1 MLVDTDRV
9 VGIAELQKN
18 LPKIIRELE
27 KDEKPVFVSRRNNIS
42 AVILSAEEYEKI
54 LKPLSLLEDIEIADQ
69 IRERMKDYDPEK
81 NIPWEKVKEQYG
93 L

>member
-1 MLVDTDRV
+1 MLVDTDRI

-27 KDEKPVFVSRRNNIS
+27 KEEKPVFVSRRNNIS

-54 LKPLSLLEDIEIADQ
+54 SELLNLLEDMEIADQ
-69 IRERMKDYDPEK
+69 IRDRMKNYNPEK
-81 NIPWEKVKEQYG
+81 NISWEKVQKRYG

>member
-1 MLVDTDRV
+1 MLVDTDRI

-27 KDEKPVFVSRRNNIS
+27 KEEKPVFVSRRNNIS
-42 AVILSAEEYEKI
+42 AVILSAEEYKKI
-54 LKPLSLLEDIEIADQ
+54 FELLNLLEDIEIADQ
-69 IRERMKDYDPEK
+69 IRERMKNYDSEK
-81 NIPWEKVKEQYG
+81 NIPWEKVKEEYG

>member
-1 MLVDTDRV
+1 MLVDTDRI

-27 KDEKPVFVSRRNNIS
+27 KEEKPVFVSRRNNIS

-54 LKPLSLLEDIEIADQ
+54 SKLLNLLEDIEIADQ
-69 IRERMKDYDPEK
+69 IRDRMKNYNPEK
-81 NIPWEKVKEQYG
+81 NIPWEKVKKEYG

>member
-9 VGIAELQKN
+9 VGIADLQKN

-27 KDEKPVFVSRRNNIS
+27 KEEKPVFVSRRNNIS
-42 AVILSAEEYEKI
+42 AVILPVEEYKKI
-54 LKPLSLLEDIEIADQ
+54 FELLNLLEDIEITDQ
-69 IRERMKDYDPEK
+69 IKERMKNYDPEK
-81 NIPWEKVKEQYG
+81 NIPWEKVKEKYG

>member
-1 MLVDTDRV
+1 MLVDTDRI

-27 KDEKPVFVSRRNNIS
+27 KEEKPLFVSKRNNIS
-42 AVILSAEEYEKI
+42 AVILSAEEYKKI
-54 LKPLSLLEDIEIADQ
+54 SKLLDLLEDIEIADQ
-69 IRERMKDYDPEK
+69 IRERMKNYDPKK
-81 NIPWEKVKEQYG
+81 NIPWEKVKEIHG

>member
-1 MLVDTDRV
+1 MLVDTDRI

-27 KDEKPVFVSRRNNIS
+27 KEEKPVFVSRRNNIS

-54 LKPLSLLEDIEIADQ
+54 SELLDLLEDIEIADQ
-69 IRERMKDYDPEK
+69 IRERMRNYDPEK
-81 NIPWEKVKEQYG
+81 NISWEKVKEIYG

>member
-18 LPKIIRELE
+18 LPNIIRKLE
-27 KDEKPVFVSRRNNIS
+27 KEEKPVFVSRRNSIS

-54 LKPLSLLEDIEIADQ
+54 SKLLNLLEDIEIADQ
-69 IRERMKDYDPEK
+69 IRDRMKNYNPEK
-81 NIPWEKVKEQYG
+81 NIPWEKVKKEYG

>member
-1 MLVDTDRV
+1 MLVDTDRI

-27 KDEKPVFVSRRNNIS
+27 KEEKPVFVSRRNNIS
-42 AVILSAEEYEKI
+42 AVILSAEEYKKI
-54 LKPLSLLEDIEIADQ
+54 SELLNLLEDIEIADQ
-69 IRERMKDYDPEK
+69 IRGRMKNYDPEK
-81 NIPWEKVKEQYG
+81 NIPWGKVKEKYG

>member
-9 VGIAELQKN
+9 IGIAELQKN

-27 KDEKPVFVSRRNNIS
+27 KEEKPVFISRRNNIS
-42 AVILSAEEYEKI
+42 AVILSTEEYKKI
-54 LKPLSLLEDIEIADQ
+54 FELLDLLDDIEIADQ
-69 IRERMKDYDPEK
+69 IRERIKNYNPQK
-81 NIPWEKVKEQYG
+81 NISWEKVQEKYG

>member
-9 VGIAELQKN
+9 VGIADLQKN

-27 KDEKPVFVSRRNNIS
+27 KEEKPVFVSRRNNIS
-42 AVILSAEEYEKI
+42 AVILPAEEYEKI
-54 LKPLSLLEDIEIADQ
+54 FELLNLLEDIEIADQ
-69 IRERMKDYDPEK
+69 IKERMKDYDPK
-81 NIPWEKVKEQYG
+81 RNISWDKVKEQYG

>member
-1 MLVDTDRV
+1 MLVDTDRI

-27 KDEKPVFVSRRNNIS
+27 KEEKPLFVSRRNSIS
-42 AVILSAEEYEKI
+42 AVILPAEEYKKI
-54 LKPLSLLEDIEIADQ
+54 SELLNLLEDTEIADQ
-69 IRERMKDYDPEK
+69 IRERMKNYNPEK
-81 NIPWEKVKEQYG
+81 NIPWEKVKEIHG